1 MYRAEVQTVEDDTVT
16 LSLPADNKLLE
27 GAIAEYKVALVALD
41 PLMSAISDTL
51 DTHVNRQVRQA
62 LDPLARMA
70 DRTGAVVARH
80 RPFQ

>member
-1 MYRAEVQTVEDDTVT
+1 MT
-16 LSLPADNKLLE
+16 LSLPADNGLLE
-27 GAIAEYKVALVALD
+27 EAITGSGVAMVALD

-70 DRTGAVVARH
+70 DRTGAVHRRH
-80 RPFQ
+80 RPLQQVSTAPTPRR

>member
-1 MYRAEVQTVEDDTVT
+1 MPR
-16 LSLPADNKLLE
+16 PADNTDLE
-27 GAIAEYKVALVALD
+27 AVTGQHAIAMVVLD

-70 DRTGAVVARH
+70 GRTGAVVLGIAH
-80 RPFQ
+80 LTSRPGPAPHP